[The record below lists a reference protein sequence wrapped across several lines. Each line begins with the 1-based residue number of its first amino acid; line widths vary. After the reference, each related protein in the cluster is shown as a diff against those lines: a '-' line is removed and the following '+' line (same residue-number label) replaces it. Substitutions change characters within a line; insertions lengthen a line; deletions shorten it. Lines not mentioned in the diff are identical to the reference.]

1 MVVLTPDG
9 IRLPQAEKPNPIN
22 QNWGYLR
29 KYVKAEVKVL
39 GTIQILCGIMV
50 LSLAVILMS
59 SPFSQHFT
67 NRFSSLWKAAYPF
80 AGAMCFITSGCL
92 AIITEKKS
100 TKILV
105 QCSLVA
111 NLLSSLIALVGFLL
125 LSVNLASLDSALE
138 NCDLTEKEQTHEQ
151 NETSYYRRYYHD
163 DYCGMANAIL
173 DGTLSVLLIC
183 TTVEL
188 CLAVLSAVVWWK
200 QVQSDFPGSVFFLPQ
215 SYRNDYIPSKANFDS
230 PYEEL
235 VT

>member
-1 MVVLTPDG
+1 MSSQPVTREAMVVLTPDG

-39 GTIQILCGIMV
+39 G
-50 LSLAVILMS
+50 
-59 SPFSQHFT
+59 HFT